1 VIDQVLVAERD
12 AENALAQKMDER
24 VLDMIGTA
32 VVDEAT
38 RQPFAEPDP
47 LVGCRQKHCAAI
59 RGNGTTVESAH
70 KFAPARPSQLK
81 LGLDTLCRHRGA
93 PPHQIKSFS
102 QNNFL

>member
-38 RQPFAEPDP
+38 RQPFGLSART
-47 LVGCRQKHCAAI
+47 GARRIHG
-59 RGNGTTVESAH
+59 RGKT
-70 KFAPARPSQLK
+70 
-81 LGLDTLCRHRGA
+81 
-93 PPHQIKSFS
+93 
-102 QNNFL
+102 